1 MKKFL
6 IKSGCRNSK
15 LSLTQTE
22 NALNAINEDL
32 PNLKFKIIGLKSFG
46 DKNKN
51 IHLDSPEAPED
62 IWTRELDEM
71 LLKGKLDIAVHSA
84 KDLPPKLHPD
94 IDFFWLPWSEEPGD
108 VIIFREGQTEK
119 DLPKTP
125 IAAVSS
131 ERRSI
136 YIKENFPHAV
146 LKPIR
151 GTIEERIAQLDNGDF
166 DILLMA
172 EAALNRLHLQNRISF
187 KIPLKDLPPPEGQG
201 KIAITFLKKNASALI
216 IRDLYIQPVA
226 FVGAG
231 PGDPDLLT
239 IKGKKALAHAD
250 CILYD
255 ALANPALL
263 DFACPQAEKIFV
275 GKRAGEHSMQQDK
288 ITELM
293 ILKVKQGKSVL
304 RLKGGDPAIFGRLA
318 EEVQELKAEGIPYRI
333 IPGVSALNGATLA
346 GGLLLTARGINQSF
360 LTATA
365 TTEIIEKDYLK
376 QYASIP
382 QPVVFFMGL
391 KQLDKIAKEY
401 LSSGWAPS
409 TPVAIISDTYGAI
422 AVRGTLKNIK
432 KKLLESDLKAPALI
446 AIGDF
451 ASEEN
456 NMRSTKNTLNQ
467 CRVLLPGVKES
478 IEHLAEEVERL
489 GGYPIPW
496 PMVQLKLSHSFLEN
510 FKDISQFDLIVFA
523 SPAAVRF
530 FFEAVIQNQLT
541 FSKDIEFAVTG
552 PGTALELKKFG
563 RFPKYIPESDFSS
576 NGLIQKFKEYNL
588 SSKNVL
594 LAHSNIGGKE
604 IENHLSKTSFVTS
617 TVLYQNSLLTPEKP
631 LPAFDAILFTSPSG
645 IKHFIEN
652 YKPSVLKKK
661 HIAVIGKVTAAEAI
675 KNNLS
680 VNVIAK
686 ESTTKGL
693 VKALASV
700 LQNNKL
706 IYSK

>member
-15 LSLTQTE
+15 LSLVQTE
-22 NALNAINEDL
+22 NALNAIKEDL
-32 PNLKFKIIGLKSFG
+32 PKLDFKIIGLASFG

-51 IHLDSPEAPED
+51 LNLESPETPDD

-71 LLKGKLDIAVHSA
+71 LLKGTLDIAVHSA
-84 KDLPPKLHPD
+84 KDLPPKLHTD
-94 IDFFWLPWSEEPGD
+94 LDFFWLPWSEVAGD
-108 VIIFREGQTEK
+108 VLIFKKNQTEK
-119 DLPKTP
+119 DLPKKP

-131 ERRSI
+131 ERRSL
-136 YIKENFPHAV
+136 YVKEKFPKAV

-172 EAALNRLHLQNRISF
+172 EAALNRLHLQDRISLR
-187 KIPLKDLPPPEGQG
+187 IPLSDLPSPEGQG
-201 KIAITFLKKNASALI
+201 KIAITYKKKNKTALL
-216 IRDLYIQPVA
+216 IRDLYLQPVT

-239 IKGKKALAHAD
+239 IKGQKALAHAD

-263 DFACPQAEKIFV
+263 DFANPLAEKIFV

-293 ILKVKQGKSVL
+293 VLKVKQGKSVL
-304 RLKGGDPAIFGRLA
+304 RLKGGDPSIFGRLA
-318 EEVQELKAEGIPYRI
+318 EEVLELKAEGIPYRI
-333 IPGVSALNGATLA
+333 IPGISALNGATIA

-376 QYASIP
+376 QYANIK

-391 KQLDKIAKEY
+391 KQLGNIVKEY
-401 LSSGWAPS
+401 LGSGWAPT
-409 TPVAIISDTYGAI
+409 TPVAIISDSYGAI

-432 KKLLESDLKAPALI
+432 KKLLDSELKAPALI

-451 ASEEN
+451 ASEGN
-456 NMRSTKNTLNQ
+456 DMRSTKATLNQ

-478 IEHLAEEVERL
+478 VEHLAEEVERL
-489 GGYPIPW
+489 GGSPIPW
-496 PMVQLKLSHSFLEN
+496 PMVQLQLSQSFLDI
-510 FKDISQFDLIVFA
+510 FKDISKFNLIVLA
-523 SPAAVRF
+523 SPASVRF
-530 FFEAVIQNQLT
+530 FFEAVITNQLS
-541 FSKDIEFAVTG
+541 FSKEIEFAVTG

-563 RFPKYIPESDFSS
+563 RFPTYIPDTDFSS
-576 NGLIQKFKEYNL
+576 HGLIEKFKQYNL

-594 LAHSNIGGKE
+594 IPHSNIGGKE
-604 IENHLSKTSFVTS
+604 IEKHLSKTSFVTS
-617 TVLYQNSLLTPEKP
+617 AVLYQNSLLTQDKP
-631 LPAFDAILFTSPSG
+631 LPDFDAILFTSPSG

-652 YKPSVLKKK
+652 YKPSKLKKK
-661 HIAVIGKVTAAEAI
+661 HIAVIGKVTAAEALKYKLKI
-675 KNNLS
+675 NA
-680 VNVIAK
+680 IAK

-706 IYSK
+706 